1 MVVAVIT
8 VRVVQMA
15 GDPIV
20 HMVAVRHRIVAA
32 SRPVDMARIVLTA
45 AMVGGAAV
53 GVLP

>member
-1 MVVAVIT
+1 MVVAVIA
-8 VRVVQMA
+8 VRMVKMA

-32 SRPVDMARIVLTA
+32 YGPVDMTRVAPTA

-53 GVLP
+53 RVLA

>member
-1 MVVAVIT
+1 VVVAVIA
-8 VRVVQMA
+8 VRVVKMS

-32 SRPVDMARIVLTA
+32 SGPMDMTRVVPTA

-53 GVLP
+53 RVLA